1 VNDWLREER
10 YRVLYLEARRSF
22 FSKSLLFGAER
33 IRRKT
38 MNPSV
43 QKAIKFI
50 VTVGAL
56 LGFVCVYWILLDG
69 EWTPTEQP
77 NPNLLTLA
85 STLTG
90 LVSGVVAGAMGVT
103 IDTNIRGQKAIRR
116 KLEKIGAYLTP
127 VPSDRWKKILAGAY
141 VVVYFAVGV
150 CALIFWAGGE
160 DPARPDIID
169 NLAGVTSGLVV
180 AIVAGFMA
188 PPE

>member
-1 VNDWLREER
+1 
-10 YRVLYLEARRSF
+10 
-22 FSKSLLFGAER
+22 
-33 IRRKT
+33 

-50 VTVGAL
+50 VTIGAL
-56 LGFVCVYWILLDG
+56 VGFVSVYWILLDG
-69 EWTPTEQP
+69 EWTPTKQP

-90 LVSGVVAGAMGVT
+90 LVSGVVAGAMGVK
-103 IDTNIRGQKAIRR
+103 IDPHVQGHRALGL
-116 KLEKIGAYLTP
+116 KLEKIGSYLAP
-127 VPSDRWKKILAGAY
+127 VPSGPWKKFLAGAY
-141 VVVYFAVGV
+141 VIVYFAVGV